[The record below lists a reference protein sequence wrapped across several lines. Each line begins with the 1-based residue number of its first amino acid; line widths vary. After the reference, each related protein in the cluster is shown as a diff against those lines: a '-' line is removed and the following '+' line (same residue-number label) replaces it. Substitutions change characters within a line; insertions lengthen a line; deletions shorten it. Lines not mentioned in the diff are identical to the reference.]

1 MSVFAGGA
9 CLDAVKGVCGDDAV
23 PDVLGALS
31 ALVDKSLLIPSVPDT
46 GGTEDVHAE
55 DRPDPRGGAAC
66 RAG

>member
-23 PDVLGALS
+23 PDVLGAPS

-46 GGTEDVHAE
+46 GGRRG
-55 DRPDPRGGAAC
+55 RPC
-66 RAG
+66 